1 MLFQLL
7 KILYYKIFCGEY
19 EMRIIER
26 TNSTET
32 FITYESDDDR

>member
-1 MLFQLL
+1 MFIQFVRM
-7 KILYYKIFCGEY
+7 LYYKIFCGEY

-32 FITYESDDDR
+32 FITYESDNE